1 MKIKMKN
8 FNQDELS
15 ASAKMTR
22 FFIKINLLPVYSTSN
37 FENVTFSW
45 MSLRTLVYLL
55 ITYLPVPMLVIL
67 FKLQPEF
74 AEKYFEEVG
83 KYYATIDI
91 MAIFTFVCMPLL
103 VGPIL
108 MLLISHFFSYSS
120 NFPPVFPVFMV
131 FPVFC
136 STTKYYVFMTT

>member
-15 ASAKMTR
+15 ASATMTR
-22 FFIKINLLPVYSTSN
+22 FLIKINLLPVYSTSN

-45 MSLRTLVYLL
+45 MSWRTLVYLL

-108 MLLISHFFSYSS
+108 MLLISEAFCQLKVVTLKSS
-120 NFPPVFPVFMV
+120 LKFMEWSDIGA
-131 FPVFC
+131 FAGGYFLC
-136 STTKYYVFMTT
+136 